1 MKFGDRMQ
9 KRWMDRQLA
18 RPVQP
23 PLTPVAHQASSQRR
37 EPRPMNHRE
46 VWAPARAVARIPSEM
61 SSRVKP
67 AKPKPT
73 TSYEQIKAD
82 AGKAGK
88 GCAWV
93 IFYPFIMSGIAL
105 GILAWLAA
113 LLVTCLY
120 CAVASLVVMISNR
133 GNQ

>member
-1 MKFGDRMQ
+1 
-9 KRWMDRQLA
+9 
-18 RPVQP
+18 
-23 PLTPVAHQASSQRR
+23 
-37 EPRPMNHRE
+37 MNLRE

-61 SSRVKP
+61 SSRAKP

-93 IFYPFIMSGIAL
+93 IFYPFIMFGVAVGAQSGEPMR
-105 GILAWLAA
+105 LAGLSFRIPG
-113 LLVTCLY
+113 LPGSPRIYLRSCPPCRTRRPCQH
-120 CAVASLVVMISNR
+120 R
-133 GNQ
+133 R

>member
-1 MKFGDRMQ
+1 MT
-9 KRWMDRQLA
+9 
-18 RPVQP
+18 VY
-23 PLTPVAHQASSQRR
+23 
-37 EPRPMNHRE
+37 E
-46 VWAPARAVARIPSEM
+46 VWAPARKVARIPSEM
-61 SSRVKP
+61 SARAKP

-93 IFYPFIMSGIAL
+93 IFYPFIMFGIAV

-113 LLVTCLY
+113 LLVTCIY
-120 CAVASLVVMISNR
+120 CAGASLVVAITSRR
-133 GNQ
+133 GES